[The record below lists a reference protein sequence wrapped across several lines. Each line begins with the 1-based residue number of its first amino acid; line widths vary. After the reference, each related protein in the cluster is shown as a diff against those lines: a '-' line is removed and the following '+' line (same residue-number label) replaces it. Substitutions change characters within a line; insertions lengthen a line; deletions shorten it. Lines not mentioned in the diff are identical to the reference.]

1 MTNMIIGQGYVL
13 VTPLQVAVAY
23 GAVATGKLLKPHLL
37 KEVRN
42 ASGDVAASVKVETAG
57 ELDVPEAD
65 LAFMRDALNGV
76 ATDNADVSKLL
87 NEQGIDPATVACKTG
102 TAEYTNMADTAWFA
116 CYAPVDDPQYVVACV
131 VEHGRGGPAGR
142 EGSGGCACQRVRGG
156 SGRRHGRD
164 RRSHRQ
170 GPRRRGRRDVRRPYR
185 LDEARKGGVMPQLP
199 QIDSVK
205 APDKIVAQATR
216 ARRFPWLN
224 IPFILVV
231 ALLVSYGL
239 VVVMSAVAN
248 DRDYSFTN
256 QLAGVA
262 LGIVFMVLVWRFDYR
277 RLSDF
282 TMLFLI
288 VNVALILSPHIPGLG
303 TDAGMGAQSWLKLGI
318 QVQPGEFA
326 KITVILLDASI
337 MARYGGRL
345 DDPREY
351 VKALGLMLVPFACIM
366 TQPDLGTG
374 LVYLCIGAVALVV
387 GGARP
392 KYLLITLAAFVA
404 AVIAVFVVDQIIYNS
419 TGEYKLLKQYQRNR
433 LLVFLDP
440 DIDPTGESYN
450 LKQAQIAIGSGGL
463 FGKGLFQGTQ
473 HTLGILPE
481 APTDFIFCVLAEELG
496 FLGVMALLAL
506 YAGLVLISFR
516 IAGASSDLFGI
527 TIDMC
532 VVGMWLFQILENIG
546 MDCGLM
552 PITGIPLP
560 FVSYG
565 ATGMVMN
572 FIMLGMIGSVWT
584 HNIQKQR

>member
-1 MTNMIIGQGYVL
+1 MI
-13 VTPLQVAVAY
+13 VTRLRQIS
-23 GAVATGKLLKPHLL
+23 LLLIAMAISAL
-37 KEVRN
+37 AFIQMFQR
-42 ASGDVAASVKVETAG
+42 TAG
-57 ELDVPEAD
+57 EFPMQYAGM
-65 LAFMRDALNGV
+65 LALAVVLFLVLWGLIVRFQPYASQSILPCVLLLTATGV
-76 ATDNADVSKLL
+76 TMIAR
-87 NEQGIDPATVACKTG
+87 ID
-102 TAEYTNMADTAWFA
+102 
-116 CYAPVDDPQYVVACV
+116 QS
-131 VEHGRGGPAGR
+131 
-142 EGSGGCACQRVRGG
+142 EGWA
-156 SGRRHGRD
+156 
-164 RRSHRQ
+164 
-170 GPRRRGRRDVRRPYR
+170 
-185 LDEARKGGVMPQLP
+185 
-199 QIDSVK
+199 
-205 APDKIVAQATR
+205 VAQRQLIWLCIAIVLSALLIIFLKDYR
-216 ARRFPWLN
+216 VLRRFSYVSM
-224 IPFILVV
+224 VV
-231 ALLVSYGL
+231 GL
-239 VVVMSAVAN
+239 VLL
-248 DRDYSFTN
+248 
-256 QLAGVA
+256 LAP
-262 LGIVFMVLVWRFDYR
+262 
-277 RLSDF
+277 
-282 TMLFLI
+282 MLPFAGQE
-288 VNVALILSPHIPGLG
+288 VNGARIWIRIPGLG
-303 TDAGMGAQSWLKLGI
+303 QF
-318 QVQPGEFA
+318 QPGEFA

-516 IAGASSDLFGI
+516 IAGASSDLFGMVI
-527 TIDMC
+527 VMC

-560 FVSYG
+560 FVSYA

>member
-1 MTNMIIGQGYVL
+1 
-13 VTPLQVAVAY
+13 
-23 GAVATGKLLKPHLL
+23 
-37 KEVRN
+37 
-42 ASGDVAASVKVETAG
+42 
-57 ELDVPEAD
+57 
-65 LAFMRDALNGV
+65 
-76 ATDNADVSKLL
+76 
-87 NEQGIDPATVACKTG
+87 
-102 TAEYTNMADTAWFA
+102 
-116 CYAPVDDPQYVVACV
+116 
-131 VEHGRGGPAGR
+131 
-142 EGSGGCACQRVRGG
+142 
-156 SGRRHGRD
+156 
-164 RRSHRQ
+164 
-170 GPRRRGRRDVRRPYR
+170 
-185 LDEARKGGVMPQLP
+185 MPQLP

-404 AVIAVFVVDQIIYNS
+404 AVIAVFVVDQIICDS

-516 IAGASSDLFGI
+516 IAGASSDLFGMVI
-527 TIDMC
+527 VMC

>member
-1 MTNMIIGQGYVL
+1 
-13 VTPLQVAVAY
+13 
-23 GAVATGKLLKPHLL
+23 
-37 KEVRN
+37 
-42 ASGDVAASVKVETAG
+42 
-57 ELDVPEAD
+57 
-65 LAFMRDALNGV
+65 
-76 ATDNADVSKLL
+76 
-87 NEQGIDPATVACKTG
+87 
-102 TAEYTNMADTAWFA
+102 
-116 CYAPVDDPQYVVACV
+116 
-131 VEHGRGGPAGR
+131 
-142 EGSGGCACQRVRGG
+142 
-156 SGRRHGRD
+156 
-164 RRSHRQ
+164 
-170 GPRRRGRRDVRRPYR
+170 
-185 LDEARKGGVMPQLP
+185 MPQLP
-199 QIDSVK
+199 QINSVK
-205 APDKIVAQATR
+205 APDKVVAQATR
-216 ARRFPWLN
+216 TRRFPWLN
-224 IPFILVV
+224 LPFILVV

-239 VVVMSAVAN
+239 VILMSAIAN
-248 DRDYSFTN
+248 DPDYSFAN
-256 QLAGVA
+256 QLTGVA
-262 LGIVFMVLVWRFDYR
+262 LGVVSMVIVWRFDYR

-282 TMLFLI
+282 TTIFL
-288 VNVALILSPHIPGLG
+288 VVSVALILSPHIPGLG
-303 TDAGMGAQSWLKLGI
+303 TDAGMGAKNWIKLGI

-351 VKALGLMLVPFACIM
+351 AKALGLMLVPFACIM

-374 LVYLCIGAVALVV
+374 LVYLFIAAVALVV

-392 KYLLITLAAFVA
+392 KYLLITLGLFIAAIV
-404 AVIAVFVVDQIIYNS
+404 AVFLIDQVIHDA

-473 HTLGILPE
+473 HALGILPE
-481 APTDFIFCVLAEELG
+481 PATDFIFCVLAEELG
-496 FLGVMALLAL
+496 FFGVMVLLAL
-506 YAGLVLISFR
+506 YTALVLICFR
-516 IAGASSDLFGI
+516 IAAASSDLFGMVI
-527 TIDMC
+527 VMG

-572 FIMLGMIGSVWT
+572 FFMLGMIGSVWT
-584 HNIQKQR
+584 HNIQKQH